1 MNNDP
6 WILGSWG
13 GIIYIYIYIYLLNTG
28 LCCACSCR
36 VIICLKERD
45 VGMNGW
51 MRDASYQ
58 VTTKPIHK
66 SNTRWCDIINN
77 RKTKNQI
84 YPTSN
89 NSEFFM
95 DHSPWNDPWMQG
107 SWSYLIYILND
118 DGVVFLQS
126 HILLVYRVERTLT
139 IVLEWMRDTSPL
151 GIA

>member
-13 GIIYIYIYIYLLNTG
+13 GIIYIYIYLLNTG

-45 VGMNGW
+45 VGMNRW
-51 MRDASYQ
+51 MRDASYR

-89 NSEFFM
+89 NSELFM